1 MLELWEILVSV
12 WGTRDPK
19 MAVVSNKWI
28 GVLLWGRCLVFVLL
42 YLFLYSMSFLLYT
55 KGKYYFLSLAT
66 VTIHLSIHVTTLYNK
81 L

>member
-1 MLELWEILVSV
+1 
-12 WGTRDPK
+12 

-28 GVLLWGRCLVFVLL
+28 GVLLCVCVGGCLASVLL

-55 KGKYYFLSLAT
+55 KGKYYFLSLAP

-81 L
+81 LLNILQEI